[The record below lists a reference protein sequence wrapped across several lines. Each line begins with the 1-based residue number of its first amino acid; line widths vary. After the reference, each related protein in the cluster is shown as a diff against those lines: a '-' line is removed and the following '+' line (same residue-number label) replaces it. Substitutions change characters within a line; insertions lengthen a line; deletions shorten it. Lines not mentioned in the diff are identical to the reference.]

1 MRHAEKTYIKS
12 LYVSNKKCHL
22 KTSNYPLTTTLRLA
36 RLITTKSKYCRVLTI
51 FCVTINTSTKLRLQ
65 VVDYLAE
72 KTMHCLSERDL
83 TDLYLQKKRLVVLP
97 FNWDVLCILLCY
109 YHNCCFSINITFMII
124 IIISGGVGNNRRISI
139 Y

>member
-1 MRHAEKTYIKS
+1 M
-12 LYVSNKKCHL
+12 
-22 KTSNYPLTTTLRLA
+22 TTTQRLA
-36 RLITTKSKYCRVLTI
+36 TLITTKSKYCRVPTI

-72 KTMHCLSERDL
+72 QTMHCLSERDL
-83 TDLYLQKKRLVVLP
+83 TDLYLQKKRLIVLP

-109 YHNCCFSINITFMII
+109 YHNCCFSTNITFMII
-124 IIISGGVGNNRRISI
+124 IIISGGVGNNRPIPM

>member
-1 MRHAEKTYIKS
+1 MKHAEKTYIKS

-72 KTMHCLSERDL
+72 QTMHCLSERDL
-83 TDLYLQKKRLVVLP
+83 TDHYLQKKRLVVLP
-97 FNWDVLCILLCY
+97 FNWDVLCLSLI
-109 YHNCCFSINITFMII
+109 HI
-124 IIISGGVGNNRRISI
+124 
-139 Y
+139 